1 MSADNGIYIL
11 KTKDQYR
18 VTHVQNA
25 EYMTC
30 SAIERKRGCGAL
42 VPTRAVELWG
52 NCKYTRRWA
61 LAYHIAHKWAG
72 SLPVCEYGVNV
83 IYYNKK
89 WDQLV
94 KEAKTY
100 EKKEIRAIRDREDEK
115 YWNMEYLRKLAGM

>member
-72 SLPVCEYGVNV
+72 S
-83 IYYNKK
+83 
-89 WDQLV
+89 
-94 KEAKTY
+94 
-100 EKKEIRAIRDREDEK
+100 RDREDEK

>member
-18 VTHVQNA
+18 IMHIQNA

-30 SAIERKRGCGAL
+30 SAIERKKGYGTL

-52 NCKYTRRWA
+52 NCKYTRCRA

-72 SLPVCEYGVNV
+72 SLPVCEYGVN
-83 IYYNKK
+83 IICYNKK
-89 WDQLV
+89 WEQLV
-94 KEAKTY
+94 KEAKAY
-100 EKKEIRAIRDREDEK
+100 AKKEMRAIRDRDDEK
-115 YWNMEYLRKLAGM
+115 NWNMECLGKLSGM